1 MMNVLNRIMTPP
13 KEVELIMTKPL
24 FDNLEIRQFRAFD
37 FIKIDQLGHIN
48 LFLGKNNVGKSTLLE
63 AIWLYSN
70 LGSPD
75 VIRAILD
82 GRDEPGEI
90 RHGNKA
96 EPTVWSLFYDHP
108 LLERISS
115 SIQIGR
121 IGAPDSALSLSITW
135 LRKNIEADASDGS
148 GYGGE
153 AQPGQEYVE
162 VDHPSASDGEGAV
175 PALVVKYGPMRRL
188 LRLDDTYD
196 DLCRRWNLQTRSNR
210 DLATPCIFIGP
221 GGLEDAGLQSLW
233 EKVVLTDSKT
243 DVIEAMRIIAPETE
257 DFALLHQQAWGSSIR
272 LRVKG
277 QDSPVPIKT
286 MGDGMNRVFGIGMAL
301 ACAKNGIL
309 LIDEIENGIHW
320 SVLSEVWKFI
330 VKVAKRLKVQVFA
343 TTHSNDCLKA
353 FHFGTKGDESMDG
366 VAVRIERKNG
376 EFSAEIFDESRLAVI
391 VKETIEIR

>member
-1 MMNVLNRIMTPP
+1 
-13 KEVELIMTKPL
+13 MTKPL

-63 AIWLYSN
+63 ALWLYAN

-96 EPTVWSLFYDHP
+96 EPTIWSLFYGHP
-108 LLERISS
+108 LLERITS

-121 IGAPDSALSLSITW
+121 ISAPDSALTLSITW
-135 LRKNIEADASDGS
+135 LRKTIEADASGGFSDGS
-148 GYGGE
+148 GYGGGVR
-153 AQPGQEYVE
+153 PGQKYVE
-162 VDHPSASDGEGAV
+162 VDQPSTSDGEGAI
-175 PALVVKYGPMRRL
+175 PALVVKYGAMRRL
-188 LRLDDTYD
+188 LRLDDAYD

-221 GGLEDAGLQSLW
+221 CGLEDIGLQSLW

-257 DFALLHQQAWGSSIR
+257 DFALLHKQTRVSSIR
-272 LRVKG
+272 LRLKG
-277 QDSPVPIKT
+277 KDSPVPIKT
-286 MGDGMNRVFGIGMAL
+286 MGDGMNRLFGIGMAL
-301 ACAKNGIL
+301 ACAKGGIL
-309 LIDEIENGIHW
+309 LVDEIENGIHW
-320 SVLSEVWKFI
+320 SVLPEVWKFV
-330 VKVAKRLKVQVFA
+330 VKVGKRLDVQVFA

-353 FHFGTKGDESMDG
+353 FQMGTKGDPDTDG
-366 VAVRIERKNG
+366 VAVRIEKKNG
-376 EFSAEIFDESRLAVI
+376 EFSAEIFDEKRLAVI
-391 VKETIEIR
+391 VKEAIEIR